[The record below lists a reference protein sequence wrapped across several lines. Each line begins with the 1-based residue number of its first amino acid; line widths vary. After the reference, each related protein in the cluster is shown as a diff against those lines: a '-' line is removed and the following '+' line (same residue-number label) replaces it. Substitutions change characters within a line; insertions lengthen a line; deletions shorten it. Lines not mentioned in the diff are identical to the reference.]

1 VDTRS
6 PATRAT
12 LAATPVAD
20 LVASPLAPLAFD
32 LKKLASQA
40 PARAKDGAIVAL
52 SAQLDAMRARLREAE
67 QAAGSPAPV
76 SSTPPSADIDD
87 AARAHRPTPPASPQP
102 RGGARPA
109 TPPRGAARDSARQDE
124 TNRGSA
130 SRGVVVAE
138 PGPGSGAPLS
148 WPDRAHGV
156 ALLRLESEAREWRER
171 LETAERRERDAR
183 EETSR
188 RVARARA
195 EALASCAIDARQLE
209 VLKYRSLARGT
220 TKLLERRARR
230 AMAAFRL
237 CVRAASRE
245 RRVERELVP
254 KWNRVIRKRL
264 AFKRFAG
271 AVESR
276 RRARVAGER
285 VALAAILRFARRVTR
300 AWFAETSAR
309 GALRRRAARAKATFA
324 ARRETAARRRNL
336 RRVGVGVAASRDG
349 ATPSL
354 DFVRPERAE
363 ETLRDAFRGVAPRD
377 VPRVRR
383 RRRTPPSWLRARPVR
398 ACTGSREGACGDGK

>member
-1 VDTRS
+1 MPSPQGSPRRGRPSSAAGTPPRSPSGREPRTGSAETSDGTNASRGASSSRPRVDTRS

-87 AARAHRPTPPASPQP
+87 AAQTHRPTPPASPQP

-109 TPPRGAARDSARQDE
+109 TPPRGAARQKDG
-124 TNRGSA
+124 RGGGST

-138 PGPGSGAPLS
+138 PGPGSGAPFS
-148 WPDRAHGV
+148 GYDRAHGV

-188 RVARARA
+188 RVASARA
-195 EALASCAIDARQLE
+195 DAR
-209 VLKYRSLARGT
+209 V
-220 TKLLERRARR
+220 
-230 AMAAFRL
+230 
-237 CVRAASRE
+237 VR
-245 RRVERELVP
+245 
-254 KWNRVIRKRL
+254 
-264 AFKRFAG
+264 
-271 AVESR
+271 
-276 RRARVAGER
+276 
-285 VALAAILRFARRVTR
+285 
-300 AWFAETSAR
+300 
-309 GALRRRAARAKATFA
+309 
-324 ARRETAARRRNL
+324 
-336 RRVGVGVAASRDG
+336 D
-349 ATPSL
+349 
-354 DFVRPERAE
+354 
-363 ETLRDAFRGVAPRD
+363 
-377 VPRVRR
+377 
-383 RRRTPPSWLRARPVR
+383 
-398 ACTGSREGACGDGK
+398 